1 MKEQNKFGI
10 TSIIFS
16 IIAIIF
22 SWNKDFFLAAIV
34 FGAIAI
40 AFAYLSGYINQI
52 KENTDKINN
61 LVKEKNLDKRLIKIE
76 TKLKI

>member
-22 SWNKDFFLAAIV
+22 SWNKDFFLAAII

-40 AFAYLSGYINQI
+40 TFAYLSGYINQI